1 MKFLVQKIE
10 ECFTL
15 RFVILNFSGI
25 YSFKCKDNFSLY
37 KKFGYPQC
45 IDRELE
51 ALDSSEISDCINLI
65 SSCIYTKY
73 FLVENYKENVQLLE
87 ELQSVKLYFMENGL
101 EATSKKFDSIEKIHL
116 LEFIEEDKKLVVV
129 GSI

>member
-1 MKFLVQKIE
+1 MKLDTITIRVKNSQDKLIRKYNRNNFSISKNKQLF
-10 ECFTL
+10 CFT
-15 RFVILNFSGI
+15 R
-25 YSFKCKDNFSLY
+25 
-37 KKFGYPQC
+37 
-45 IDRELE
+45 
-51 ALDSSEISDCINLI
+51 
-65 SSCIYTKY
+65 
-73 FLVENYKENVQLLE
+73 